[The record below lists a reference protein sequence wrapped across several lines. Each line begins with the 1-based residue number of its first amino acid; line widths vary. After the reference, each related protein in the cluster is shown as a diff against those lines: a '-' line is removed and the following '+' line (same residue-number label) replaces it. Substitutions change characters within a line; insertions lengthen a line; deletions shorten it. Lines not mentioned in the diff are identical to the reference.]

1 MYVNVNECGW
11 AKMTH
16 IMGKN
21 DTYPAAAALQAAL
34 ADHEVLGRARSCA
47 RDGDEAI
54 RWPQQC
60 GKTASANLGI

>member
-1 MYVNVNECGW
+1 MQHEFCGLVLDG
-11 AKMTH
+11 A
-16 IMGKN
+16 GASAA
-21 DTYPAAAALQAAL
+21 AAAALQAAL